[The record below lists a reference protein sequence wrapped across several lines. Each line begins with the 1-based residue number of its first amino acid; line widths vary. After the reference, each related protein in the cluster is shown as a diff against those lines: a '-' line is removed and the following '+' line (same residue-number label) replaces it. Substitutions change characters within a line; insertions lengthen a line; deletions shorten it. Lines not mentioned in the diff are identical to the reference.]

1 MHTEKDKKFEPL
13 VVGVSTR
20 SLFDLEAENEIFR
33 EQGVAGYRAYQEA
46 QELVPLKEGAAL
58 PLIKNLL
65 ALNELTGRVV
75 VEVVVMSRNSPET
88 AIRVLNTLD
97 EKGLRVTRLAFSG
110 GKPLA
115 PYIEAYRID
124 LFLSRDENDVQ
135 VVADSGSCA
144 AAWIFPPPEVA
155 RPADSAEVRIAF
167 DADAVLFSDDSEYLY
182 KSKGLEAFLDHE
194 SSNALTPLAEGP
206 FAKLLIKLAAL
217 QELLR
222 FHNQGESPLRTAI
235 VTARSG
241 PAHHRV
247 IHTLKQWGI
256 AVDEAF
262 FLGGNAKDKLLKA
275 YGAHIFFDDQEVHLT
290 ETARFIPSGKVPYP
304 AGSKMHQKES
314 GTKPES
320 AGGRK

>member
-1 MHTEKDKKFEPL
+1 M
-13 VVGVSTR
+13 VIGVSTR

-33 EQGVAGYRAYQEA
+33 QQGVAGYRSFQEA
-46 QELVPLKEGAAL
+46 QEQVPLKEGSAF
-58 PLIKNLL
+58 PLVKNLL
-65 ALNELTGRVV
+65 ALNEYAGRTV

-88 AIRVLNTLD
+88 AIRVLNTLE
-97 EKGLRVTRLAFSG
+97 EKKLKVTRLAFSG

-124 LFLSRDENDVQ
+124 LFLSRDESDVQ
-135 VVADSGSCA
+135 VITDSGSCA
-144 AAWIFPPPEVA
+144 AAWIYAPPET
-155 RPADSAEVRIAF
+155 RSPDNSTEVRLAF
-167 DADAVLFSDDSEYLY
+167 DADAVLFSEESEYLY
-182 KSKGLEAFLDHE
+182 KSKGLQAFLDHE
-194 SSNALTPLAEGP
+194 SSNAFTPLEAGP

-222 FHNQGESPLRTAI
+222 SRNGESPLRTAI

-256 AVDEAF
+256 SVDEAF

-275 YGAHIFFDDQEVHLT
+275 YGAHIFFDDQDVHLS
-290 ETARFIPSGKVPYP
+290 ETARFIPSGKVPY
-304 AGSKMHQKES
+304 ASGSKMQQFQSRGDAKS
-314 GTKPES
+314 QGDV
-320 AGGRK
+320 